1 MKPIVSDAGLV
12 AYCGLYCGACGGYLK
27 GRCPGCHGNTKAAWC
42 KIRACC
48 IERSYRSC
56 AECADFR
63 DPLMCR
69 KYNNLISKVFGFLF
83 RSDRVA
89 CIRQIK
95 EIGIEGHAEAMT
107 KLGRQSIRR
116 K

>member
-1 MKPIVSDAGLV
+1 
-12 AYCGLYCGACGGYLK
+12 
-27 GRCPGCHGNTKAAWC
+27 
-42 KIRACC
+42 
-48 IERSYRSC
+48 
-56 AECADFR
+56 
-63 DPLMCR
+63 MCR

-95 EIGIEGHAEAMT
+95 ELGIDGHAEAMT